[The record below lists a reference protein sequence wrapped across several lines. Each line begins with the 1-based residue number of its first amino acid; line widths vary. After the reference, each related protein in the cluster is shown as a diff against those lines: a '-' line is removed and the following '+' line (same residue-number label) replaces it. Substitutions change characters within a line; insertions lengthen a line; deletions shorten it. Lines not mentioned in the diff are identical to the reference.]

1 MIEIPILLFYQ
12 NTYIDQIFVLSILK
26 FSLVLYIYYC
36 NGNQQNQDC
45 FLINTTLN
53 MSYDMLIYFNLK
65 QFKIGNAMS
74 FQGPRYLPVK
84 KLLIID

>member
-1 MIEIPILLFYQ
+1 MIEIRTRI
-12 NTYIDQIFVLSILK
+12 TYIDLIFVLSILK

-45 FLINTTLN
+45 FLIMN

-74 FQGPRYLPVK
+74 FQGPSYLPVK